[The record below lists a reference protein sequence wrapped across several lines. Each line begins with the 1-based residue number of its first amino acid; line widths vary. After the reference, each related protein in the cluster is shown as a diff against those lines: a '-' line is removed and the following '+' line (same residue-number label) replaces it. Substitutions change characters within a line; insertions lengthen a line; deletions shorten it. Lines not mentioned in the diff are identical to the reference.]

1 MRLAGKA
8 AIVTGGGSGIGKA
21 IAAAFAREGAK
32 VAICGRNARRLV
44 QAASDIGPQC
54 LALTADVSRSDEIA
68 RVVKQT
74 LEKFERLDILV
85 NNAGILLA
93 GTAESLTDDQW
104 EQTFNTNVRGVWQL
118 SRAALPHM
126 RKAGSGSIINIA
138 SVLSSLGARNRVAY
152 AASKGAVLAMTR
164 AMALDHAEENIR
176 INCICPGIVETEMVA
191 AFNLDAK
198 ARQQRLAAH
207 PMGRFG
213 QPEDIAGLAVF
224 LASDEARWIT
234 GAAFPAD
241 GGYSAH

>member
-21 IAAAFAREGAK
+21 IAAAFVREGAK

-74 LEKFERLDILV
+74 LEKFERLDILI

-93 GTAESLTDDQW
+93 GTAESLTDEQW

-126 RKAGSGSIINIA
+126 RRAGSGSIINIA

>member
-21 IAAAFAREGAK
+21 IAAAFVREGAK
-32 VAICGRNARRLV
+32 VVICGRNARRLV
-44 QAASDIGPQC
+44 QAAADIGPEC

-74 LEKFERLDILV
+74 LEKFERLDILI

-93 GTAESLTDDQW
+93 GTAESLTDEQW

-126 RKAGSGSIINIA
+126 RRAGSGSIINIA

-164 AMALDHAEENIR
+164 AMALDHAEDNIR

-191 AFNLDAK
+191 AFNLDDN
-198 ARQQRLAAH
+198 ARQQRMAAH

-224 LASDEARWIT
+224 LASEEARWIT

>member
-21 IAAAFAREGAK
+21 IAAAFVREGAK
-32 VAICGRNARRLV
+32 VAICGRNARKLV
-44 QAASDIGPQC
+44 QAAADIGPQC
-54 LALTADVSRSDEIA
+54 LALTADVSRSDEITC
-68 RVVKQT
+68 VVKQA

-93 GTAESLTDDQW
+93 GTAESLTDEQW

-191 AFNLDAK
+191 AFNLDDN
-198 ARQQRLAAH
+198 ARQQRMAAH
-207 PMGRFG
+207 PIGRFG

>member
-21 IAAAFAREGAK
+21 IAAAFVREGAK

-44 QAASDIGPQC
+44 QAASEIGPQC
-54 LALTADVSRSDEIA
+54 LALTADVSRSDEIT

-74 LEKFERLDILV
+74 LEEFERLDILV

-93 GTAESLTDDQW
+93 GTAESLTDEQW

-164 AMALDHAEENIR
+164 AMALDQAEDNIR

-191 AFNLDAK
+191 AFNLDDN
-198 ARQQRLAAH
+198 ARQQRMAAH